1 MSDLNKKQVGG
12 EHYKGVDQEHWDWV
26 HANELDYFQ
35 GQITKYVYRW
45 KSKNGMEDLRK
56 AHHFLEKYIE
66 LESEKIESDRQIP
79 MFPTTV
85 GDVHEANLKQGKLN
99 VIKDNPQMVKRTGME
114 HPFGYDE
121 EEDNVNN

>member
-26 HANELDYFQ
+26 HANELDY
-35 GQITKYVYRW
+35 
-45 KSKNGMEDLRK
+45 
-56 AHHFLEKYIE
+56 LEKYIE

-99 VIKDNPQMVKRTGME
+99 VIKDNPQMVKSTGMK